1 MIFKDFVLANYQV
14 KISEGLEISERRT
27 KELKPEIFT
36 KCIQTSGLLIETALK
51 KPFPQPQVKD
61 LWAYLPLAS
70 SLKKIKLCH
79 ETPERIFHM
88 ENIM

>member
-27 KELKPEIFT
+27 KDLKPKAFT
-36 KCIQTSGLLIETALK
+36 KCIQTLGLLIETALK
-51 KPFPQPQVKD
+51 NQYSLN
-61 LWAYLPLAS
+61 LWAYLPLAA